1 MEDILHMDISTGIV
15 LFNPDIKRL
24 KENIDAVIVQC
35 THVYLVDNGSK
46 NISEVLEMLNGF
58 NSSQFSVI
66 LNLENQGIAKALNQL
81 TIAAQKDGYEWILT
95 LDQDSVSPS
104 NIIDEFENY
113 TAYQNVG
120 MLCPVIY
127 DRNKGEEIKAKEG
140 CTEIDECITSGSLL
154 NIEAWNN
161 IGGFDENMFIDGV
174 DFDICY
180 RLRQSGYKIL
190 CIQSVILLHE
200 LGRIEYHRFL
210 FWRVLVK
217 NHSAFRKYYIARN
230 IIHTAKKRRS
240 TLLVVKGLLQEIKMI
255 GIVIF
260 YEEDKLNKSRCICR
274 GIYDGFKGK
283 VGE

>member
-1 MEDILHMDISTGIV
+1 MEEIKHMDISAGIV
-15 LFNPDIKRL
+15 LFNPDIIRL
-24 KENIDAVIVQC
+24 KENISAVIVQC
-35 THVYLVDNGSK
+35 THIYLVDNGSN
-46 NISEVLEMLNGF
+46 NIDEVKRLLNQY
-58 NSSQFSVI
+58 NQSKISI
-66 LNLENQGIAKALNQL
+66 LCNLENQGIAKALNQL

-104 NIIDEFENY
+104 NIISEFKNY
-113 TAYQNVG
+113 ITCQNVG

-127 DRNKGEEIKAKEG
+127 DRNKGKEIKAKEG

-180 RLRQSGYKIL
+180 RLRQNGYKIL
-190 CIQSVILLHE
+190 CIQSVVLLHE
-200 LGRIEYHRFL
+200 LGRIEYHHFL

-230 IIHTAKKRRS
+230 IIYTAKKRRS
-240 TLLVVKGLLQEIKMI
+240 TLLFVKGLLQEIKML
-255 GIVIF
+255 GIVVF
-260 YEEDKLNKSRCICR
+260 YEEDKLNKSKCICR